1 MNVTLRA
8 ATAEDADRAAP
19 WLNAEWAR
27 RYLSSNLRAGGMTP
41 ALLRA
46 GLRRGDQ
53 SWHVVE
59 VEGVPAGL
67 VVLDQ
72 IDKADGIANL
82 WYVLGDPALRGKGA
96 MSEALRLICAGNPAG
111 LHVLTAWV
119 GAPNRASQRC
129 LEKAGFARIGRIAGA
144 FAVDGR
150 HDRLLYERVLAG

>member
-1 MNVTLRA
+1 MFY
-8 ATAEDADRAAP
+8 D
-19 WLNAEWAR
+19 AR
-27 RYLSSNLRAGGMTP
+27 RNEHGLAVDPFKAIVAPRPIGWISSLS
-41 ALLRA
+41 
-46 GLRRGDQ
+46 
-53 SWHVVE
+53 
-59 VEGVPAGL
+59 
-67 VVLDQ
+67 
-72 IDKADGIANL
+72 ADGIANL